1 MGSPMTKKENQK
13 MERLRRLLETER
25 ERAEK
30 AWQWYRETLYELVEV
45 KVKLAEI
52 KSVIDERS
60 GQDKN

>member
-1 MGSPMTKKENQK
+1 MTKKENQK
-13 MERLRRLLETER
+13 MERLRRLLEAER